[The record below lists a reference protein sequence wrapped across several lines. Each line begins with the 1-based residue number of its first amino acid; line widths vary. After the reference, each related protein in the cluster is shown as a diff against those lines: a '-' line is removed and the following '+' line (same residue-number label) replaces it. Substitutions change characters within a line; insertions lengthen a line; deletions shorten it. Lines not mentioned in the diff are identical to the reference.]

1 MDRNLSILTIAVIDF
16 LSHVSVK
23 NLSHV
28 VVENLSH
35 DVVENLSHVV
45 VEQRRTWIVNVDYGE
60 AWINNAEQRRSM
72 DK

>member
-1 MDRNLSILTIAVIDF
+1 MLSSKI
-16 LSHVSVK
+16 LSHVVVEILSHVVVEF
-23 NLSHV
+23 LSHV

-35 DVVENLSHVV
+35 VVVEILSHVI

-60 AWINNAEQRRSM
+60 AWINNVEQRRSM